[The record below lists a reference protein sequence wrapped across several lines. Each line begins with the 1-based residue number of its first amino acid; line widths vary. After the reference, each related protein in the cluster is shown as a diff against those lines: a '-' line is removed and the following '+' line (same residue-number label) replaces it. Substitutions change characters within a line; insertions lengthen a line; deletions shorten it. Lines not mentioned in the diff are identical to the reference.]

1 MDTTNR
7 SERLLI
13 ELRTGTQS
21 SVADALRCLPSILCL
36 IAAGIWLVRPEVGPW
51 PLILVALALVARR
64 LTTHVWGLSTPFD
77 RPLLL
82 FVLAAALGAWN
93 ATSQQA
99 GWNRFWLIIA
109 GVTVYIGIVYAPV
122 EVEFRG
128 SKRISPVR
136 AFLIILPAAI
146 SVYSLLTTD
155 WMQWAQKLPWL
166 NPWRSWIIMLR
177 PAFSGITLHPNVV
190 GGVLAA
196 LVPLQLAALLS
207 VKRSR
212 TQTLLGALCLGLS
225 VLGLFM
231 SASRGAWLAL
241 AIVLAAWGLWWF
253 SGQVGN
259 RRKGLSDPRLRRT
272 LWVVALSGVVVTLC
286 VVVFVM
292 LSRGQMR
299 DLDGRLALWRNSL
312 DLALDYPLSG
322 LGLASFE
329 MPYSSYVL
337 LVHVGYLTHAH
348 NLLLDVW
355 LGQGLLGLLGF
366 GWLLAVAVRTGQS
379 ASPWRNAAFA
389 SLVVILLHGLLDD
402 AFYGYDG
409 RAVVL
414 LFVPFALL
422 ATPVAVSK
430 DDHRQQAT
438 SERRRLNTLA
448 LLCGVAGVLAVAA
461 LLLPGGRALIQANLG
476 ALAQTRAELSAY
488 QWPAWPIQD
497 ALRRS
502 PEVDLAPAIAHYQVA
517 LTLNPRNVAANR
529 RLGQIELSKGQY
541 DAARQ
546 HLETAFE
553 NVPGQ
558 RATRQML
565 GESYAITGDVER
577 AVSLWRTVDVSQGQL
592 TARQWWYE
600 YIGEGLRARRI
611 AEASSV
617 PLSQQQ

>member
-1 MDTTNR
+1 M
-7 SERLLI
+7 
-13 ELRTGTQS
+13 
-21 SVADALRCLPSILCL
+21 
-36 IAAGIWLVRPEVGPW
+36 
-51 PLILVALALVARR
+51 ILVALALVARR
-64 LTTHVWGLSTPFD
+64 LTTHARVLNTPFD

-93 ATSQQA
+93 AYSQQA
-99 GWNRFWLIIA
+99 GWNKFWLIIA
-109 GVTVYIGIVYAPV
+109 GVTVYIGIIYAPV

-136 AFLIILPAAI
+136 AFLVFLPAVI
-146 SVYSLLTTD
+146 SGYALLTTD
-155 WMQWAQKLPWL
+155 WMHWAQKLPWL
-166 NPWRSWIIMLR
+166 NPWRSWIITLR
-177 PAFSGITLHPNVV
+177 PTFSSFTLNPNVV

-196 LVPLQLAALLS
+196 LIPLQLAALLS
-207 VKRSR
+207 VKRSG

-225 VLGLFM
+225 ALGLFI
-231 SASRGAWLAL
+231 SASRGAWLSL
-241 AIVLAAWGLWWF
+241 AIALAAWGLWWF
-253 SGQVGN
+253 SRQVEN
-259 RRKGLSDPRLRRT
+259 RWKILSNPRLRRA
-272 LWVVALSGVVVTLC
+272 LWVVALSGVVVTLFGAA
-286 VVVFVM
+286 FVM
-292 LSRGQMR
+292 LSRGQMY

-409 RAVVL
+409 RAIVL

-422 ATPVAVSK
+422 ARPAMTPETS
-430 DDHRQQAT
+430 DQRQASMKRQNVYAMPV
-438 SERRRLNTLA
+438 
-448 LLCGVAGVLAVAA
+448 LCGMCVVLTVAA
-461 LLLPGGRALIQANLG
+461 LALPQSRAVIQANLG
-476 ALAQTRAELSAY
+476 TLAQTRAELSVY

-502 PEVDLAPAIAHYQVA
+502 PEVDLGPAIARYVA
-517 LTLNPRNVAANR
+517 ALALDPHNVAANR

-553 NVPGQ
+553 NAPTQ

-565 GESYAITGDVER
+565 GESYAIAGDAER
-577 AVSLWRTVDVSQGQL
+577 AALLWRTVDVGQEQLAVRQG
-592 TARQWWYE
+592 WYE
-600 YIGEGLRARRI
+600 YIGDTEHARRI
-611 AEASSV
+611 AAALRLV
-617 PLSQQQ
+617 Q

>member
-1 MDTTNR
+1 LDTTNR

-13 ELRTGTQS
+13 EPRTGAQS
-21 SVADALRCLPSILCL
+21 SVGDVLRCLPSVLCL
-36 IAAGIWLVRPEVGPW
+36 IAAGIWLVRPAVGPW

-64 LTTHVWGLSTPFD
+64 LTTHARVLGTPFD
-77 RPLLL
+77 QPLFF
-82 FVLAAALGAWN
+82 FVLAAALGAWI
-93 ATSQQA
+93 AYSQQA
-99 GWNRFWLIIA
+99 GWNKFWLIIA
-109 GVTVYIGIVYAPV
+109 GLTVYMAIIYAPA
-122 EVEFRG
+122 EVALGGKR
-128 SKRISPVR
+128 RISPVR
-136 AFLIILPAAI
+136 ASLIVLPAALA
-146 SVYSLLTTD
+146 VYSLLTTD
-155 WMQWAQKLPWL
+155 WTPWAQKLPWL
-166 NPWRSWIIMLR
+166 TPWRAWIIALR
-177 PAFSGITLHPNVV
+177 PAFSGFTLHPNVV

-196 LVPLQLAALLS
+196 LIPLQLAALLS
-207 VKRSR
+207 VKRSGTR
-212 TQTLLGALCLGLS
+212 TLLGALCLGLS

-241 AIVLAAWGLWWF
+241 AIVLAACGLWWL

-286 VVVFVM
+286 VAVFVM

-366 GWLLAVAVRTGQS
+366 GWLLAVAVRTGRS
-379 ASPWRNAAFA
+379 ASPWRDAAFA
-389 SLVVILLHGLLDD
+389 SLAVILLHGLLDD

-409 RAVVL
+409 RAIVL

-422 ATPVAVSK
+422 ATPAMTPGAS
-430 DDHRQQAT
+430 DRRQA
-438 SERRRLNTLA
+438 SMRRRNAYA
-448 LLCGVAGVLAVAA
+448 LPVLCGACVLLTVAA
-461 LLLPGGRALIQANLG
+461 LALPGGRAVIQANLG
-476 ALAQTRAELSAY
+476 ALAQTRAELSVY
-488 QWPAWPIQD
+488 RWPAWPIQD

-502 PEVDLAPAIAHYQVA
+502 PEVDLAPAIAHYQAA
-517 LTLNPRNVAANR
+517 LALDPRNVAANR
-529 RLGQIELSKGQY
+529 RLGQIELSDGQY

-546 HLETAFE
+546 HLEAAFAAA
-553 NVPGQ
+553 PGQ
-558 RATRQML
+558 RATRLML
-565 GESYAITGDVER
+565 GESYAIAGDVAR
-577 AVSLWRTVDVSQGQL
+577 AASLWQTVNLDQGQL
-592 TARQWWYE
+592 AARQWWYE
-600 YIGEGLRARRI
+600 YIGDAERARRL
-611 AEASSV
+611 AGA
-617 PLSQQQ
+617 LLLAQ

>member
-13 ELRTGTQS
+13 ELRTGAQS
-21 SVADALRCLPSILCL
+21 SVGDALRCLPSILCL
-36 IAAGIWLVRPEVGPW
+36 IAAGIWLVRPAVGPW

-64 LTTHVWGLSTPFD
+64 LTTHARVLGTPFD

-93 ATSQQA
+93 AYSQQA

-109 GVTVYIGIVYAPV
+109 GITVYIGIVYAPV

-166 NPWRSWIIMLR
+166 NPWRSWIMMLR

-207 VKRSR
+207 VKRSG

-241 AIVLAAWGLWWF
+241 AIVLAAWGLWWL

-272 LWVVALSGVVVTLC
+272 LWVVALSSVVVMLC
-286 VVVFVM
+286 VAVFVM

-366 GWLLAVAVRTGQS
+366 GWLLAVAVRTGQP

-389 SLVVILLHGLLDD
+389 SLAVILLHGLLDD

-409 RAVVL
+409 RAIVL

-422 ATPVAVSK
+422 ARSAMAPEASDQRQVSMK
-430 DDHRQQAT
+430 
-438 SERRRLNTLA
+438 RRNVYA
-448 LLCGVAGVLAVAA
+448 IPILCSACVVLTVAA
-461 LLLPGGRALIQANLG
+461 LALPSGRAVIQANLG
-476 ALAQTRAELSAY
+476 TLVQTRAELSVY
-488 QWPAWPIQD
+488 QWPTWPIQD

-502 PEVDLAPAIAHYQVA
+502 SEVSLEPAIARYATA
-517 LTLNPRNVAANR
+517 LALDPHNVAANR

-553 NVPGQ
+553 NAPGQ

-565 GESYAITGDVER
+565 GESYAITGDVKR

-600 YIGEGLRARRI
+600 HIGEGLRARRI

-617 PLSQQQ
+617 APGEQQ

>member
-1 MDTTNR
+1 M
-7 SERLLI
+7 
-13 ELRTGTQS
+13 
-21 SVADALRCLPSILCL
+21 
-36 IAAGIWLVRPEVGPW
+36 
-51 PLILVALALVARR
+51 ILVALALVARR
-64 LTTHVWGLSTPFD
+64 LTTHARVLGTPFD

-93 ATSQQA
+93 AYSQQA

-109 GVTVYIGIVYAPV
+109 GITVYIGIVYAPV

-177 PAFSGITLHPNVV
+177 PAFSGFTLHPNVV

-196 LVPLQLAALLS
+196 LIPLQLAALLS
-207 VKRSR
+207 VKRSG

-241 AIVLAAWGLWWF
+241 AIVLAAWGLWWL

-259 RRKGLSDPRLRRT
+259 RRKGLSDPRLRRA

-286 VVVFVM
+286 VAVFVM

-389 SLVVILLHGLLDD
+389 SLAVILLHGLLDD

-409 RAVVL
+409 RAIVL

-422 ATPVAVSK
+422 ATPAMTPGAS
-430 DDHRQQAT
+430 DQRQA
-438 SERRRLNTLA
+438 SMRRRNAYA
-448 LLCGVAGVLAVAA
+448 LPVLCGACVVLTVAA
-461 LLLPGGRALIQANLG
+461 LALPGGRAVIQANLG
-476 ALAQTRAELSAY
+476 TLAQTRAELSVY

-502 PEVDLAPAIAHYQVA
+502 PEVDLAPAIAHYRAA
-517 LTLNPRNVAANR
+517 LALDPRNVAANR
-529 RLGQIELSKGQY
+529 RLGQIELSK
-541 DAARQ
+541 DNMMR
-546 HLETAFE
+546 
-553 NVPGQ
+553 PGNTLK
-558 RATRQML
+558 RPLRPHRDSGPTRQML
-565 GESYAITGDVER
+565 GESYAIAGDVAR
-577 AVSLWRTVDVSQGQL
+577 AASLWRTVDLDQGQL

-600 YIGEGLRARRI
+600 YIGDAERARRL
-611 AEASSV
+611 AGA
-617 PLSQQQ
+617 LLLAQ

>member
-1 MDTTNR
+1 MDTTGR
-7 SERLLI
+7 SEHLLI

-21 SVADALRCLPSILCL
+21 SVGDALQCLPSILCL
-36 IAAGIWLVRPEVGPW
+36 IAAGIWLVWPEAGPW
-51 PLILVALALVARR
+51 PLILVALALVARG
-64 LTTHVWGLSTPFD
+64 LITHTRVLSTPFD

-93 ATSQQA
+93 AYSQQA
-99 GWNRFWLIIA
+99 GWNTFWLIIA
-109 GVTVYIGIVYAPV
+109 GVTVYMAIIFAPA
-122 EVEFRG
+122 EVAFRG
-128 SKRISPVR
+128 KRRISPVR
-136 AFLIILPAAI
+136 ACLIVLPAAI
-146 SVYSLLTTD
+146 AVYSLLTTD

-177 PAFSGITLHPNVV
+177 PAFSGFTLHPNVV

-196 LVPLQLAALLS
+196 LIPLQLAALLS
-207 VKRSR
+207 VKRSGTR
-212 TQTLLGALCLGLS
+212 TLLGALCLGLS
-225 VLGLFM
+225 ALGLFM

-241 AIVLAAWGLWWF
+241 AIVLAAWGLWWL

-286 VVVFVM
+286 VAVFVM

-348 NLLLDVW
+348 NLFLDVW
-355 LGQGLLGLLGF
+355 LGQGLLGLLAL
-366 GWLLAVAVRTGQS
+366 GWLLIVAVRTGQT
-379 ASPWRNAAFA
+379 SPWRDAAFA
-389 SLVVILLHGLLDD
+389 SLAVILLHGLVDD
-402 AFYGYDG
+402 AFVGYDG
-409 RAVVL
+409 RASVL

-422 ATPVAVSK
+422 ARPEITPGAS
-430 DDHRQQAT
+430 DRRQA
-438 SERRRLNTLA
+438 SVKRRNAYAAPILCGACVLLTLA
-448 LLCGVAGVLAVAA
+448 ALA
-461 LLLPGGRALIQANLG
+461 LPGGRAIIQANLG
-476 ALAQTRAELSAY
+476 ALAQTRAELSVY

-502 PEVDLAPAIAHYQVA
+502 PEVDLAPAIARYAAA
-517 LTLNPRNVAANR
+517 LALDPRNVAANR
-529 RLGQIELSKGQY
+529 RLGQIELSKGEY

-546 HLETAFE
+546 RLETAFE
-553 NVPGQ
+553 NAPGQ

-565 GESYAITGDVER
+565 GESYAIAGDVER
-577 AVSLWRTVDVSQGQL
+577 AASLWRTVDVGQGQL

-600 YIGEGLRARRI
+600 YIGDPERARRL
-611 AEASSV
+611 AGA
-617 PLSQQQ
+617 LMLAQ